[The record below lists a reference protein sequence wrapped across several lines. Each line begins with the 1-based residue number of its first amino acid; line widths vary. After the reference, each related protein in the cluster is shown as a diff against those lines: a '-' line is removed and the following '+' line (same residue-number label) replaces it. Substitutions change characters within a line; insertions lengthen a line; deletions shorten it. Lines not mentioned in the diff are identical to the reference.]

1 MQVVSLAAKLQFQ
14 KGVTIFYVQIL
25 LKYSL
30 KMLVTLVNKRFIFML
45 MTPTVVITP
54 IFIHRFFFAQCNL
67 WFFLINSP
75 QKPFKI
81 SKNVIHTYF
90 SVIFACFRMPHQ
102 SFMRALPIT
111 VKILFFLFPRQPLQY
126 EINIIAHVIFWKT
139 FLKRV
144 YNSMVLLNNSP
155 EFSLNQEVISY
166 FLY

>member
-67 WFFLINSP
+67 
-75 QKPFKI
+75 
-81 SKNVIHTYF
+81 
-90 SVIFACFRMPHQ
+90 
-102 SFMRALPIT
+102 
-111 VKILFFLFPRQPLQY
+111 
-126 EINIIAHVIFWKT
+126 
-139 FLKRV
+139 
-144 YNSMVLLNNSP
+144 
-155 EFSLNQEVISY
+155 
-166 FLY
+166 